1 MSYEMTDG
9 DMPPVAPETTQRP
22 QVQDGAIVTVTTSFS
37 GKVYL
42 LQNGMKIA
50 RRRDGEGLKLDH
62 CRAFPQHT
70 DIWIPGSERRNRHG
84 PAIQWLLSFAYG
96 SEHLQGSLGE
106 WDRDI
111 VGPQA

>member
-37 GKVYL
+37 GNVYL

-50 RRRDGEGLKLDH
+50 RRRDVEGLLLDS
-62 CRAFPQHT
+62 CIALPSTRISGF
-70 DIWIPGSERRNRHG
+70 
-84 PAIQWLLSFAYG
+84 
-96 SEHLQGSLGE
+96 QGQRGGTGMGLPYNGF
-106 WDRDI
+106 
-111 VGPQA
+111 

>member
-22 QVQDGAIVTVTTSFS
+22 QVQDWAIVTVTTSFS

-42 LQNGMKIA
+42 LQNRMKIA

-62 CRAFPQHT
+62 CRAFPSTQ
-70 DIWIPGSERRNRHG
+70 ISG
-84 PAIQWLLSFAYG
+84 F
-96 SEHLQGSLGE
+96 QGQRGGTGMGLPYNGF
-106 WDRDI
+106 
-111 VGPQA
+111 